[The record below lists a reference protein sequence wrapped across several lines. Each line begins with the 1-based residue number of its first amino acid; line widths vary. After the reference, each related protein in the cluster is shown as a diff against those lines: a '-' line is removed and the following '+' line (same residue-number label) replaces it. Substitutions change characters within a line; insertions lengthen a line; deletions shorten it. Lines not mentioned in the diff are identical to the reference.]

1 MSLNRSSKEQPT
13 RRPARKHVGELPD
26 TVERAV
32 LDALEDGI

>member
-1 MSLNRSSKEQPT
+1 MIATSRVKKPC
-13 RRPARKHVGELPD
+13 RELPD

>member
-1 MSLNRSSKEQPT
+1 MIATSRRS
-13 RRPARKHVGELPD
+13 HVGELPD